1 MKKGISDK
9 DDSKKVCHM
18 FDKLTYIVVKNFKKT
33 LASYGNCVYNSA
45 RCDYALMWDVAT
57 HVGRELSRS
66 MSDFKSG
73 DKG

>member
-1 MKKGISDK
+1 MKKGISNK

-45 RCDYALMWDVAT
+45 RCDYALM
-57 HVGRELSRS
+57 
-66 MSDFKSG
+66 
-73 DKG
+73 